1 MIRKILTKDVDTE
14 VGVIINDKSSLFK
27 FTVIDFS
34 DRFSFALTPNEVDDL
49 IENLILTRNEFN
61 KRDGK

>member
-1 MIRKILTKDVDTE
+1 MIRKTLTKDVDVE

-27 FTVIDFS
+27 FTVMDFG

-49 IENLILTRNEFN
+49 IENLILTRNDFN
-61 KRDGK
+61 RRGGK

>member
-1 MIRKILTKDVDTE
+1 MIRKTLTKDVDTE
-14 VGVIINDKSSLFK
+14 VGVIINDRSSLFK

>member
-1 MIRKILTKDVDTE
+1 MIRKTLTKDVDTE

-61 KRDGK
+61 KRDEK

>member
-1 MIRKILTKDVDTE
+1 MIRKILTKDADTE
-14 VGVIINDKSSLFK
+14 VGVIINDNSSLFK
-27 FTVIDFS
+27 FTVMDFG

-61 KRDGK
+61 KRGEK

>member
-1 MIRKILTKDVDTE
+1 MIRKTLTKDVDTE

>member
-1 MIRKILTKDVDTE
+1 MIKRILTKDEDTE

>member
-27 FTVIDFS
+27 FAVIDFG

>member
-1 MIRKILTKDVDTE
+1 MIRKTLTKDVDTE

-27 FTVIDFS
+27 FTVTDFS

-61 KRDGK
+61 KRDGE

>member
-1 MIRKILTKDVDTE
+1 MIRKILTKDADTE

-61 KRDGK
+61 KRGGK